1 MLCPE
6 LGGIQEYS
14 MASAL
19 QELTDCEGEEKATML
34 TVHLQSE
41 ASYKGAR
48 AVGVHRG
55 GATPSRECIR
65 VCARGCVMVGR
76 EDFSEKGAFKSS
88 LNR

>member
-19 QELTDCEGEEKATML
+19 QELTDCEGEEKATPL

-41 ASYKGAR
+41 ASCKGSR

-65 VCARGCVMVGR
+65 VCVHVHVCV
-76 EDFSEKGAFKSS
+76 
-88 LNR
+88 